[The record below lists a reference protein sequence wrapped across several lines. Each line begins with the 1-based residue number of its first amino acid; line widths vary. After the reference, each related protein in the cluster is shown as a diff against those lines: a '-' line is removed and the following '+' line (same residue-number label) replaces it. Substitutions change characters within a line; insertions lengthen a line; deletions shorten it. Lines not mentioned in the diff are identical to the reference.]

1 MGGWMS
7 DGIDCGCLLPA
18 PNSKDLHR
26 HNQVNTHIL
35 MERNMSNIFCF
46 LIQNLKKKTAKIFH
60 KT

>member
-35 MERNMSNIFCF
+35 MERNMSNILVFPF
-46 LIQNLKKKTAKIFH
+46 KFKKNRENFS
-60 KT
+60 

>member
-35 MERNMSNIFCF
+35 MERNMSNILVFPF
-46 LIQNLKKKTAKIFH
+46 KFKKKTAKIFH